1 MDFDLE
7 KSLLGLE
14 ESEKGFETIEFEI
27 CVCVC
32 VSWAKVETQNF
43 EMLI

>member
-32 VSWAKVETQNF
+32 VYHVRRLKPRI
-43 EMLI
+43 LKC